1 MGQQLDGRGRGRIG
15 PWRLFDLAHATMSF
29 RGAFFGGV
37 ALLPE
42 HGLPD
47 APVPNVD
54 PARELPNS
62 NIGDGEQQQAMQRER
77 SRRFM
82 RARRTGA

>member
-15 PWRLFDLAHATMSF
+15 PWRLFDLAQATMSW
-29 RGAFFGGV
+29 RGAFFGGA

-42 HGLPD
+42 HGPPD
-47 APVPNVD
+47 APVIVVD
-54 PARELPNS
+54 PARELPGS
-62 NIGDGEQQQAMQRER
+62 NIGDGEQQQAVQRER

-82 RARRTGA
+82 RARRTGT